1 METNSSS
8 APQTLTS
15 SGFRGTGVAL
25 VTPFTNSGY
34 VDFQGLAELVNHVIS
49 NGVEFIVALGTTA
62 ETPTLSTDEK
72 LEVLTSVIR
81 HTAGRVPVVCGV
93 GGNNTADVIEQL
105 HQFCVEGVS
114 GILSV
119 VPYYNKPSQEGIY
132 QHFKAISA
140 ACKLPIILYN
150 VPGRTVANMLPATVV
165 RLANDCPNIV
175 AIKEASGNMAQC
187 MELVATKPEGFIVLS
202 GDDNLILP
210 QVAVGFEGV
219 ISVAANCFTKDFSD
233 MVRAA
238 IKGDFATARKL
249 HYKLLSGIDLLFA
262 EGNPTGVKFV
272 LSEMGLIRN
281 TLRLPLVPTSGV
293 LEGKLKDFL
302 AGMEK

>member
-1 METNSSS
+1 METN
-8 APQTLTS
+8 APSTPQMITGST
-15 SGFRGTGVAL
+15 FRGTGVAL
-25 VTPFTNSGY
+25 VTPFTKNGY
-34 VDFQGLAELVNHVIS
+34 LDFKGLAELINHVIA
-49 NGVEFIVALGTTA
+49 NGVDFIVALGTTG

-72 LEVLTSVIR
+72 KEVLMSIIT
-81 HTAGRVPVVCGV
+81 HTAGRVPIVCGV
-93 GGNNTADVIEQL
+93 GGNNTAEVIDQL
-105 HQFCVEGVS
+105 NHFCLEGVS
-114 GILSV
+114 GVLSV

-165 RLANDCPNIV
+165 RLANECPNIV

-187 MELVATKPEGFIVLS
+187 MELVATKPEGFTIMS
-202 GDDNLILP
+202 GDDNLIVS
-210 QVAVGFEGV
+210 QIAVGFEGV
-219 ISVAANCFTKDFSD
+219 ISVAANCFTKDFSG

-238 IKGDFATARKL
+238 LNEDFITARKL

-272 LSEMGLIRN
+272 LSEMGLMRN
-281 TLRLPLVPTSGV
+281 TLRLPLVSASED
-293 LEGKLKDFL
+293 LAGKLKEFL
-302 AGMEK
+302 GGITE